1 MLGFIALLLVI
12 LGLIVLGLGRRFQV
26 EAGLPIGRVVYA
38 DTGSWRPVEKP
49 LYSARYRLAGK
60 PDYLVQRGRQMV
72 PVEVKSST
80 APGDGPRRSHMLQL
94 AAYCL
99 LVQENYTTRPKSGI
113 IKYAD
118 QSFEIDFTPGLES
131 NLLDVIDAMRND
143 LLQGL
148 SSRSHDEPARCLRC
162 GMQSVCDERLA

>member
-1 MLGFIALLLVI
+1 MIGLIALLLVI
-12 LGLIVLGLGRRFQV
+12 LGLIALGLGRRFQT

-38 DTGSWRPVEKP
+38 DTGGWHPVEKP
-49 LYSARYRLAGK
+49 LYSPRYRLAGK
-60 PDYLVQRGRQMV
+60 PDYLVQRGRQLV

-80 APGDGPRRSHMLQL
+80 APGDGPRRSHVLQL

-99 LVQENYTTRPKSGI
+99 LVQENYATRPRSGI

-118 QSFEIDFTPGLES
+118 QTFEIDFTPGLES
-131 NLLDVIDAMRND
+131 SLLDVIDAMRND
-143 LLQGL
+143 LRQGP